1 MMLYTAQSPF
11 PLLIP
16 EEICVAESFLPTV
29 HMSWSFTGWLSP
41 SSPALDCG
49 MLPGGA
55 VALEVTAAAS
65 SNLHPSSKSQ
75 AIQIPHPCEVQ
86 LLRRPE
92 ATTKTS
98 SGLCDSQ
105 ASPSHALH
113 SLLSP
118 WTPRLPTGRLGG
130 WSADHMTAWI
140 PRTQAGIVHFSLKS
154 QNPG

>member
-1 MMLYTAQSPF
+1 MMLYTAKSPF
-11 PLLIP
+11 PLLLP

-29 HMSWSFTGWLSP
+29 HMSWSFTGRLS
-41 SSPALDCG
+41 SGSPALHCG
-49 MLPGGA
+49 VLPGGA
-55 VALEVTAAAS
+55 AALEVTAAAS
-65 SNLHPSSKSQ
+65 SNLLPSSKSQ
-75 AIQIPHPCEVQ
+75 AIQIPCPHEVQ

-118 WTPRLPTGRLGG
+118 WMPQLPTRRLGG
-130 WSADHMTAWI
+130 WSADHMTARI